1 MSLARSVV
9 SRPVLALIIFALVAV
24 VGLYTVSDLAIDLFP
39 TVERPFLSVR
49 ATYSGAG
56 PESVEKEVTEVLES
70 ALVNVSGLKRLS
82 STSSEGNSSLSLE
95 FEYGVNLDEAIND
108 IRDKLD
114 RIQRALPDT
123 VAKPTIFKFD
133 ANQMPIMQIALRG
146 NRPPEDLRLLGE
158 NIVKGRLEQIDG
170 VAEASVSGGRSR
182 IVKVELSQNRLDAYK
197 LTISAVAQSLASQN
211 LELGAG
217 SIEEEGRSYN
227 VRTMGGFTNIEDIA
241 NAQVASRGGYSVRL
255 KDLGSVELGLS
266 EQTSAVYINGEPGVY
281 IQVQKQSGTN
291 SVQVADQIYTRLD
304 DIHQSLPAD
313 VNLLIISDSTE
324 QIRATINTLVESA
337 FQGFLLAIIILF
349 LFLRS
354 MRSTLIIGISIPFS
368 ILVTMLAMHLAGI
381 TLNMMTLTG
390 LILGVGMIVDASIVI
405 IENIYKYRERGVK
418 PRMSAIL
425 GTDEMFKSV
434 VAGNLTTICV
444 FLPIIFFKNRLGMTG
459 QMAQD
464 MIFTIVIAL
473 FSSLLIALFLVP
485 VLAGKWI
492 PLQTRI
498 ERPLKNR
505 FLIWV
510 DALLEASLNFIS
522 RGYRYL
528 LSAAL
533 RHRLT
538 TVLIV
543 IGSLVLSAAAVP
555 RMRVY
560 LMPEMADSQV
570 SLNISL
576 PIGTTLEKTESVVRN
591 IEAAALEEV
600 QGWTSIIANAGSG
613 RGPGGSYR
621 GSIRIQL
628 PEASKQIDT
637 VEVIQAKLSRHFD
650 TFPEARF
657 NFSMGMRRQMQG
669 GADINIALRSNDIE
683 GSYQLA
689 NEIMEVMEKQ
699 VSGLER
705 PSLDLTEG
713 LPQVE
718 VHIDR
723 DRAYALGVNIAAAAR
738 ELNAAL
744 NGTTATIW
752 RSGGRDYS
760 VTLILAEEDRT
771 KLIDLERIFVPS
783 NTGLVAL
790 ANFARI
796 EDGLGPVSIRRE
808 NQNRIMRITSNIL
821 SDEKANVMEKRIQDA
836 IAQNII
842 LPDSVSISYEGSWK
856 EVSDTGKTFGLILT
870 MAILLVFGVMAGQYE
885 SFKDPFINLFT
896 IPLMAIGVILI
907 HLIVGEPITMF
918 TAVGLVMLAGIVVN
932 NGIILVDY
940 TNLLVRRGSAIT
952 EACLEAGISRLR
964 PILMT
969 TLTTILGMLP
979 MAFFGGSN
987 AMMIQPI
994 GLTVVGGLTSSTL
1007 ITLFFIPVLYS
1018 LINEGARHS
1027 S

>member
-82 STSSEGNSSLSLE
+82 STSSEGNSSLFLE

-281 IQVQKQSGTN
+281 VQVQKQSGTN

>member
-82 STSSEGNSSLSLE
+82 STSSEGNSSLFLE

-281 IQVQKQSGTN
+281 VQVQKQSGTN

-405 IENIYKYRERGVK
+405 IENIYQYRERGVK